1 MNSILEFLVRQK
13 KLALVFTISVIALGL
28 LSLNN
33 IQRDQFPVVDFEV
46 MSIVTAYPGAS
57 PEDVE

>member
-33 IQRDQFPVVDFEV
+33 IQREQFPVVGFEV
-46 MSIVTAYPGAS
+46 VSIVTGYSGAS
-57 PEDVE
+57 PEDV